1 MEIKDKLVRVN
12 NTNNNNLI
20 LKKLRNSTKKQDD
33 SINENG
39 EKYNKEIINKELK
52 HCNYSNSNNE
62 LFKFKLS
69 LSKYSQ
75 EYSKLNKENAR
86 YKFLLTSYSHIL
98 ITLLKLKYDCGLE
111 DLKEQLMKLKQLN
124 HIFVSCT
131 HFSSLLVNRKKITD
145 KNKSS
150 IMCIEDENN
159 INIKNEKAI
168 IKEKI
173 VNLNTSMDYLRK
185 NMKRYLMSTI
195 KGDYVDNN
203 INISIKVINNTNLC
217 YTQNINSSENSSD
230 DSVKDQSDNCIS
242 ELIKV
247 KKNED
252 DDSKIELIYSKKAKN
267 SERSRLKKQNK
278 MTLQH
283 RRHRETISYGG
294 TNILINN
301 PIDYSPAPKYHSRS
315 KTLNTKDDDCVNI
328 VYVNELVCDS
338 REGAGA
344 GYYSHNMNII
354 GNKQIR

>member
-1 MEIKDKLVRVN
+1 MEIKDKLVKIN
-12 NTNNNNLI
+12 NISNNNLI
-20 LKKLRNSTKKQDD
+20 LKKLRNSIKKQDD

-52 HCNYSNSNNE
+52 HCNYNNSNNE

-75 EYSKLNKENAR
+75 EYAKLNKENAR

-111 DLKEQLMKLKQLN
+111 DLKEQLVKLRQLN
-124 HIFVSCT
+124 HIFVSCK
-131 HFSSLLVNRKKITD
+131 HFSSLLVNRKKTTD

-150 IMCIEDENN
+150 IICIENENN
-159 INIKNEKAI
+159 VNIKNEKTI

-185 NMKRYLMSTI
+185 SMKSYLMSSI
-195 KGDYVDNN
+195 KGDYADSN

-217 YTQNINSSENSSD
+217 YTKNDNSSENFSD
-230 DSVKDQSDNCIS
+230 DSVRDQSDNCIS
-242 ELIKV
+242 ESINLKE
-247 KKNED
+247 N
-252 DDSKIELIYSKKAKN
+252 DDSKIELIRSKKAK
-267 SERSRLKKQNK
+267 SSDRGRLKRQNK
-278 MTLQH
+278 MALQH

-294 TNILINN
+294 TNILINS

-315 KTLNTKDDDCVNI
+315 KTLSTKDDNCVNI
-328 VYVNELVCDS
+328 VYIDELVCDS
-338 REGAGA
+338 REAGA
-344 GYYSHNMNII
+344 AYYGHNMNII